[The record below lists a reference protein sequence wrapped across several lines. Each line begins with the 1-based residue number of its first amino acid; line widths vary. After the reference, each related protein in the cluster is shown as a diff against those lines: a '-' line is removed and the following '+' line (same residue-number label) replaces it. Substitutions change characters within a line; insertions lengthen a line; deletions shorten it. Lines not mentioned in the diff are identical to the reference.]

1 MGRNKWSVKNKF
13 KPLMK
18 HICDFGDEDL
28 KKHTVVMAK
37 NATYM
42 SHFTVDEMVKVI
54 SDYIEAK
61 FLYGLLTASD
71 FWLLTDKSTNEAGRS
86 QLSIFVCY
94 VNLFTNKPKEEF
106 VCVRKL
112 GTSKT
117 SEVLMNAL
125 EQMLIDKNI
134 DKTLI

>member
-13 KPLMK
+13 KPLMN

-28 KKHTVVMAK
+28 KKHTAVMAK

-42 SHFTVDEMVKVI
+42 SHFTVNEMVKVT

-61 FLYGLLTASD
+61 FLCGLLTASD
-71 FWLLTDKSTNEAGRS
+71 FWLLTDKSTDE
-86 QLSIFVCY
+86 
-94 VNLFTNKPKEEF
+94 
-106 VCVRKL
+106 
-112 GTSKT
+112 
-117 SEVLMNAL
+117 